1 MIDRGAGLAK
11 ARVSIIDGDTD
22 NPAKEVPTA
31 LEALSA

>member
-22 NPAKEVPTA
+22 NPVK
-31 LEALSA
+31 